1 MNRNERMEKFL
12 NVDLYPVTCE
22 ELSAGRSNLDVLAA
36 VIQGGAKIIQLR
48 EKDYS
53 TRDLYR
59 LALRFRELTATAGV
73 LLIINDRLDIAL
85 AVAADGVHL
94 GQDDLPLPVARE
106 LAPEILIGIS
116 THTLDEAL
124 EAQRNGADYI
134 NIGPIFPT
142 KTKKGVERFLGPHAI
157 ASIKER
163 IEIPFTVMGG
173 INETNINEA
182 VEQGAH
188 RVAVVTAVTKAPD
201 IAEAVRSLREKINA
215 PTRRHALSYINT

>member
-116 THTLDEAL
+116 THTLDGPL
-124 EAQRNGADYI
+124 KRNATERTTSTS
-134 NIGPIFPT
+134 GPYSRRKP
-142 KTKKGVERFLGPHAI
+142 KKV
-157 ASIKER
+157 
-163 IEIPFTVMGG
+163 
-173 INETNINEA
+173 
-182 VEQGAH
+182 
-188 RVAVVTAVTKAPD
+188 
-201 IAEAVRSLREKINA
+201 
-215 PTRRHALSYINT
+215 